1 MFDTTWGASRHNPLS
16 KSLKKNEGKG
26 MEKRHKKTLPRTLH
40 WGVACAKVGLTVI
53 LFIPALATV
62 KYAVPQPVRR
72 DPVKLVE
79 PVEKTQP
86 RELVTIYSIVK
97 SNRPSIA
104 DKEAWKLSAAIHDES
119 AKRDLDPMLV
129 LAVIKVESGFHHR
142 ALSPMGARGI
152 MQIMPETG
160 KYLSEELYRVDGFEP
175 RDFIADHL
183 DDPVLNIKLG
193 VYYLDGLK
201 KQFRSLSLALLAYNL
216 GPGEIQN
223 RLANNL
229 HFSDQYAAVVLD
241 AYREYKKAQTR
252 VF

>member
-1 MFDTTWGASRHNPLS
+1 
-16 KSLKKNEGKG
+16 
-26 MEKRHKKTLPRTLH
+26 MEKRHKKTLTRTLD
-40 WGVACAKVGLTVI
+40 WRAACAKVGLTII
-53 LFIPALATV
+53 LFIPALVTV
-62 KYAVPQPVRR
+62 KYAVPQTVRR
-72 DPVKLVE
+72 DPVT
-79 PVEKTQP
+79 PAQQAEKVQP
-86 RELVTIYSIVK
+86 KKLVTIYSIVK

-104 DKEAWKLSAAIHDES
+104 DKEAWKVSAAILNES

-129 LAVIKVESGFHHR
+129 LAVIKVESGFRHR

-160 KYLSEELYRVDGFEP
+160 KYLSEELFRVDGFETRAFMP
-175 RDFIADHL
+175 DHL

-229 HFSDQYAAVVLD
+229 HFSDEYAAVVLD